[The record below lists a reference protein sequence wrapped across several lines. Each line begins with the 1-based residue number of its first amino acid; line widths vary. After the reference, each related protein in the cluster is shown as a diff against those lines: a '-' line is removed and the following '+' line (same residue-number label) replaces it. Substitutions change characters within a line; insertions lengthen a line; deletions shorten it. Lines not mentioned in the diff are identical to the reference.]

1 MEEKN
6 TNVMRIS
13 TVIIIFVTTFA
24 ILSVVGFP
32 KLIDTTPIQNPPVGQ
47 NGDDDDDNQTQTPP
61 DKKTVSGFE
70 KFASE
75 EEFEQYLASASEQT
89 SYYGGGRGGWN
100 AIDSEMLM
108 MESAMDIAVAPTAK
122 GSMSD
127 ESGASPDRVSDT
139 NVQVSGIDEPDI
151 VKTNGTD
158 IFISGENRYYFR
170 EPMPVFEMDGD
181 VSIKKPDNDPGILTN
196 IVKAFPPEALEEIGG
211 IEEGGNLL
219 LSEDNLIIFSGDKIY
234 GFDVSDTTSPEK
246 EWTISLEDNTQYS
259 QARLYD
265 GKIYLVTQ
273 KYIDRYDPC
282 PIRPFLVGEE
292 TLEVRCVDI
301 YHPSMIAPIDVTYT
315 IATIDPKTGSM
326 DIGVSFAGSYDSTV
340 YMSENGLYVAYSYPG
355 SVTDFFVGFFVE
367 NEDLFPKE
375 IMARLKKLQE
385 YDISDQAKLV
395 EIEFIM
401 EELERSLS
409 GDERLKIENEF
420 QNRVDS
426 YAALHGRDLE
436 QTDIVKISLSNF
448 DIKDIGTVPGK
459 LLNQFS
465 LDEYDENLRVA
476 VTIGSQN
483 QLRWQ
488 YGIDIE
494 EANDVYVLDKNM
506 ETIGSVTDLGLDEKI
521 YSARFIGERG
531 YLVTFKQI
539 DPFFVL
545 DLSDPTNPE
554 VKGELKIP
562 GFSSYLHPISENV
575 ILGIGREGSKVKM
588 SLFDVSDPTNPIEAS
603 KYMLDEYWS
612 EVQNTHHAF
621 LQDSKHGVFFMPGN
635 KGGYI
640 FSYKDNDLKMVK
652 AVSGVRARRA
662 IYLDDYLYVIGD
674 NKIVVLDESDWSRVN
689 ELKLSN

>member
-6 TNVMRIS
+6 INVMRIS
-13 TVIIIFVTTFA
+13 TVIIIFITTFA

-32 KLIDTTPIQNPPVGQ
+32 KLIDTTSIQNPPIGQ
-47 NGDDDDDNQTQTPP
+47 TEDDNQNQTQP
-61 DKKTVSGFE
+61 DDKTIAGFE

-75 EEFEQYLASASEQT
+75 EEFEQYLANASEQA
-89 SYYGGGRGGWN
+89 SYYGGGRGISNG
-100 AIDSEMLM
+100 LM
-108 MESAMDIAVAPTAK
+108 MEEAMFDTAVAPTAT
-122 GSMSD
+122 G
-127 ESGASPDRVSDT
+127 GAVDSKSVITPDRVSDT

-181 VSIKKPDNDPGILTN
+181 VAIKQPDNDLRILTK
-196 IVKAFPPEALEEIGG
+196 IIKAFPPEALEEIGG
-211 IEEGGNLL
+211 IPEGGNLL
-219 LSEDNLIIFSGDKIY
+219 LTEDNLVVFSGDKIY

-273 KYIDRYDPC
+273 RYIDRYDPC
-282 PIRPFLVGEE
+282 PIRPFLIDGE
-292 TLEVRCVDI
+292 TMEVRCVDI
-301 YHPSMIAPIDVTYT
+301 YHPSVIAPVDVTYT
-315 IATIDPKTGSM
+315 VTTINPKTGSM
-326 DIGVSFAGSYDSTV
+326 DIGVSFVGSTDSTI
-340 YMSENGLYVAYSYPG
+340 YMSKNGLYVAYSYPG
-355 SVTDFFVGFFVE
+355 SVTDFFIGFFIE
-367 NEDLFPKE
+367 NEELFPVE
-375 IMARLKKLQE
+375 VLARLKKLQE
-385 YDISDQAKLV
+385 YDISDGAKLV
-395 EIEFIM
+395 EIELII
-401 EELERSLS
+401 EELQRSLS

-420 QNRVDS
+420 QNKMDS

-465 LDEYDENLRVA
+465 LDEYDNNLRVA
-476 VTIGSQN
+476 VTIGSSN
-483 QLRWQ
+483 QLSWQ
-488 YGIDIE
+488 YGIDVE
-494 EANDVYVLDKNM
+494 EANDVYVLDENM
-506 ETIGSVTDLGLDEKI
+506 KTIGSVTDLGLNEKI
-521 YSARFIGERG
+521 YSARFIGEKG
-531 YLVTFKQI
+531 YLVTFRQI

-545 DLSDPTNPE
+545 DLSDPTNPK
-554 VKGELKIP
+554 VTGELKIP
-562 GFSSYLHPISENV
+562 GYSSYLHPIDEDT
-575 ILGIGREGSKVKM
+575 ILGIGKEGSKVKM

-640 FSYKDNDLKMVK
+640 FSYEDNELKMVK
-652 AVSGVRARRA
+652 AVSGVNARRA
-662 IYLDDYLYVIGD
+662 VYLDDYLYVIGE
-674 NKIVVLDESDWSRVN
+674 NNVVVLDESDWSRVN